1 MTNTA
6 GLTAFPTCPISSSG
20 NPCAMSRLSSLPTR
34 WAMKSSGRNE
44 DEDKEDFS
52 HDGYGKEIVA
62 GTAPVR
68 GSAGAGSCQGAQSQ
82 NAQTH
87 SGGCNSGK
95 GAAGGADDGAVCVG
109 ELSDAEAAAARLNSA
124 GRSPGNWG
132 PPSFF
137 SRKGALTHH
146 PEGAVVLAVGKP
158 CALRGGLRLL
168 RQPPDNATAPASAAV
183 IVCAGRSCFYFGNSL
198 LPARTNLP
206 PAALFAAMTR
216 SSTSGHFLFCKRET
230 EKERMR

>member
-1 MTNTA
+1 M
-6 GLTAFPTCPISSSG
+6 
-20 NPCAMSRLSSLPTR
+20 PTR
-34 WAMKSSGRNE
+34 WVSRSYGRGGSE
-44 DEDKEDFS
+44 VDVHMTDTEKKLLQAQHRLEA
-52 HDGYGKEIVA
+52 VA
-62 GTAPVR
+62 GAAPIG

-95 GAAGGADDGAVCVG
+95 GAAGSADDGAVCAG
-109 ELSDAEAAAARLNSA
+109 GLSDAEAAAARLNSA

-168 RQPPDNATAPASAAV
+168 RQPPDNATALANAAV
-183 IVCAGRSCFYFGNSL
+183 IACLRKPATGSFDAEMDGRSARPFSL
-198 LPARTNLP
+198 LRKRNRKKK
-206 PAALFAAMTR
+206 TR
-216 SSTSGHFLFCKRET
+216 
-230 EKERMR
+230 